1 MMTRLP
7 QGLRL
12 ASASV
17 LVALAATGT
26 VSASAAGTA
35 PVRGNQVVTITAAPA
50 GVEGAGR
57 ATLVALPR
65 NATVARHAA
74 VGSANAAAGAGG
86 RVMIMRGRPVLLATA
101 PAGAGQAGDATAQ
114 VAIEHDG
121 DWAAEDPDHRLASPA
136 LEAALAGLPADKAAT
151 ASRGSYVIVHDAALA
166 AAVQPLADWK
176 TRKGLRVVTVGTDV
190 TGSSTAGIK
199 AWLQDAYDNWDY
211 PPEHVVLFGDI
222 GAIPTFTF
230 LGNPSDLEYVL
241 LDGDDFLPDAMLG
254 RFPVE
259 SLAEAQAMV
268 ARTVGYERTPYT
280 ADPNWFTKSLMVAGL
295 TGSTTPPHTVG
306 YCGRQLQA
314 IGFQPATA
322 ITSPVPLP
330 PLMGAQ
336 LIKQNIDLGASM
348 VVYRGWAYGTGGW
361 DPPSYTVNDIPALNN
376 GWKLPVVMSFVCLT
390 GDYTSSPPC
399 FGEAFLRQGTPESP
413 GKGAVAFVGNGEHWS
428 HTRYNDA
435 MAIAVFERIV
445 EDGLTDL
452 GALLH
457 AGKLR
462 FLDYF
467 PDEVDA
473 ATNGEESVEFY
484 FHIYN
489 LLGDPALEYWRGAPR
504 AVTVGTPG
512 TLPAGANDITVTVA
526 LADGGAPVAGARVG
540 VTQGGVL
547 LGSGLTDAGGTA
559 RLELSPVGAGAAVDV
574 TVSGAG
580 VVPAET
586 AVPTGTATVY
596 LAAAG
601 ATVADGAGGIANPGE
616 SLAVTLRMANR
627 GSAAS
632 GAFTV
637 TAAAVDGP
645 AQAAGSAGFAAIG
658 AGLEGDAQSPL
669 TVAVDDDA
677 DDGAVVTLRLAA
689 DRGGGAVDA
698 SAWSFAVAASRL
710 VPVALDAA
718 AGHVEPGQTTPLRL
732 VLRNDGSLG
741 TAGGTVTLALVGGG
755 AAALA
760 GASAPFGACAA
771 GASVITGDGLAVTV
785 PAAMAV
791 GTALNCTV
799 TVVTAEGWRREATCA
814 AVVGDVDVTAPVG
827 PDGHGYYAY
836 DSADLDYPASRPQ
849 YEWTE
854 ISTLLGG
861 SGTKL
866 GFSVPDNL
874 ATSVL
879 VDLPFTFRY
888 FGQDYTRIRVCDNGW
903 ASFDLSNRYD
913 FYNWTLPSSHGNNA
927 LVAPFWD
934 NLNPE
939 TPTPGAPLPNG
950 VGPDGIYAWHD
961 VAGGRFIIEWSRLPN
976 YQPEVLGLQ
985 TFQLVLLD
993 PAVRVG
999 PDGNGE
1005 MLFLYKHVSNND
1017 DLRMY
1022 ATAGWESPDGLDGIE
1037 LTYDN
1042 RYAPGMAPLQSGLA
1056 VRVTTAPPVRVPFAL
1071 AAFTA
1076 EVVGGAV
1083 RLAWR
1088 PADERP
1094 VLGWHVDRLDAGG
1107 ATRLTAEPLPAG
1119 ARAFVDAAPSGDADA
1134 RYALTALHPWQAE
1147 SRPGEIAAG
1156 ASAGG
1161 ARFYLRTVGA
1171 NPSRGGV
1178 DLAFALPQ
1186 GGQARLRVYDVAGR
1200 LVRTLV
1206 DGPLAG
1212 GEDRRTWDGRDDSG
1226 RPLGGGL
1233 YFGRLESA
1241 HGVVT
1246 AKLTL
1251 VR

>member
-26 VSASAAGTA
+26 ASVSFAGTGPA
-35 PVRGNQVVTITAAPA
+35 RSDGLLTLTEAPA

-65 NATVARHAA
+65 DASTARAVAPGA
-74 VGSANAAAGAGG
+74 VAAAAAAPG

-101 PAGAGQAGDATAQ
+101 PLSDDGPAQ
-114 VAIEHDG
+114 VRVEHDG
-121 DWAAEDPDHRLASPA
+121 NWAAEEPDHRLASPA
-136 LEAALAGLPADKAAT
+136 LEATLAGLPAGKAAT
-151 ASRGSYVIVHDAALA
+151 VSHGSYVIVYDAALA
-166 AAVQPLADWK
+166 AAVGPLAEWK
-176 TRKGLRVVTVGTDV
+176 TRKGLRVVTVGTNV

-199 AWLQDAYDNWDY
+199 AWLQAAYDTWEY

-222 GAIPTFTF
+222 GAIPTYSF

-241 LDGDDFLPDAMLG
+241 LDGDDFLPDALLG

-259 SLAEAQAMV
+259 NLSQAQAMV

-280 ADPNWFTKSLMVAGL
+280 AEPAWFTRSLMVAGL
-295 TGSTTPPHTVG
+295 TGSTTPPHTVA

-314 IGFQPATA
+314 IGFGPATA

-330 PLMGAQ
+330 PLLGAQ
-336 LIKQNIDLGASM
+336 MIKQNIDQGASM

-361 DPPSYTVNDIPALNN
+361 DPPVYTVNDIPALNN

-390 GDYTSSPPC
+390 GDYTASPPC
-399 FGEAFLRQGTPESP
+399 FGEAFLRQGTPEAA
-413 GKGAVAFVGNGEHWS
+413 GKGAVAFIGNGEHWS

-467 PDEVDA
+467 PSEIDA

-504 AVTVGTPG
+504 AVTAGTPAV
-512 TLPAGANDITVTVA
+512 LPVGSNHLEVTVA
-526 LADGGAPVAGARVG
+526 ATEGGAPVAGARVG

-547 LGSGLTDAGGTA
+547 LGSGLTDAFGTA
-559 RLELSPVGAGAAVDV
+559 RLELAPVGAGANVEV

-580 VVPAET
+580 VAPVET
-586 AVPTGTATVY
+586 SVPTVTAAVF
-596 LAAAG
+596 LAAAS
-601 ATVADGAGGIANPGE
+601 AAMADGADGVANPGE
-616 SLAVTLRMANR
+616 TLAVTLRMANR
-627 GSAAS
+627 GSAGS

-637 TAAAVDGP
+637 TAAGVGGP
-645 AQAAGSAGFAAIG
+645 AQASGAAAFAAIA
-658 AGLEGDAQSPL
+658 AGLEGEAQTPL
-669 TVAVDDDA
+669 TVAIADDA
-677 DDGAVVTLRLAA
+677 DDGALVTLRLAA
-689 DRGGGAVDA
+689 DRGAGAIDL
-698 SAWSFAVAASRL
+698 SAWSFTVAASRL
-710 VPVALDAA
+710 QPVALDAA
-718 AGHVEPGQTTPLRL
+718 AGYIEPGQTTGLGL
-732 VLRNDGSLG
+732 ALRNDGSLG
-741 TAGGTVTLALVGGG
+741 TAGGTVTLVAAGGGG
-755 AAALA
+755 ATLT
-760 GASAPFGACAA
+760 GTSARFGPCAA
-771 GASVITGDGLAVTV
+771 GATVVTGAGLSVTV

-791 GTALNCTV
+791 GTALNFTV
-799 TVVTAEGWRREATCA
+799 TIVTDEGWRRESTCA
-814 AVVGDVDVTAPVG
+814 AVVGRVDVTAPSG
-827 PDGHGYYAY
+827 PDAYGYYAY

-861 SGTKL
+861 AGTKL
-866 GFSVPDNL
+866 NFSVPDNL

-888 FGQDYTRIRVCDNGW
+888 YGQDYTRIRVCDNGW
-903 ASFDLSNRYD
+903 VSFDLSNLYD
-913 FYNWTLPSSHGNNA
+913 FYNWTLPSTHGNNA

-934 NLNPE
+934 NLNPAP
-939 TPTPGAPLPNG
+939 PTAGAPLPNG

-961 VAGGRFIIEWSRLPN
+961 AAGGRFIIEWSRLPN

-985 TFQLVLLD
+985 TFQLVLQD
-993 PAVRVG
+993 PALRSG
-999 PDGNGE
+999 PGGNGE
-1005 MLFLYKHVSNND
+1005 MLFLYRHVSNND
-1017 DLRMY
+1017 HLRMY
-1022 ATAGWESPDGLDGIE
+1022 ATVGWESPDGNDGFQ

-1042 RYAPGMAPLQSGLA
+1042 HYADGMAPLQAGLA

-1076 EVVGGAV
+1076 EPVGGAV
-1083 RLAWR
+1083 HLAWR

-1094 VLGWHVDRLDAGG
+1094 VLGWHVERHDAGG
-1107 ATRLTAEPLPAG
+1107 VVRLTTEPLPAS
-1119 ARAFVDAAPSGDADA
+1119 ARAYTDAAPAADPAA
-1134 RYALTALHPWQAE
+1134 RYSLTALHPWQSE
-1147 SRPGEIAAG
+1147 SRPGEIAV
-1156 ASAGG
+1156 SGG
-1161 ARFYLRTVGA
+1161 LAARLSLRAVGA
-1171 NPSRGGV
+1171 NPGRGGLE
-1178 DLAFALPQ
+1178 LAFGLPRD
-1186 GGQARLRVYDVAGR
+1186 GQARLRVYDMAGR
-1200 LVRTLV
+1200 LVRTLM
-1206 DGPLAG
+1206 DGPLPG
-1212 GEDRRTWDGRDDSG
+1212 GEGRRQWDGRDDDG

-1241 HGVVT
+1241 DGVVT

>member
-17 LVALAATGT
+17 LVAVVATGT
-26 VSASAAGTA
+26 VSVSSAGTGPARNDELVTLTEA
-35 PVRGNQVVTITAAPA
+35 PS

-65 NATVARHAA
+65 NASTARAVEPGAVAATAA
-74 VGSANAAAGAGG
+74 SPG

-101 PAGAGQAGDATAQ
+101 PLSADGPAQ
-114 VAIEHDG
+114 VRVDHDG
-121 DWAAEDPDHRLASPA
+121 DWAAEEPDHRLASPA
-136 LEAALAGLPADKAAT
+136 LEAALAGLPAGKAAT
-151 ASRGSYVIVHDAALA
+151 VGHGSYVIVYDAALA
-166 AAVQPLADWK
+166 AAVEPLAQWK

-190 TGSSTAGIK
+190 TGTSTAGIK
-199 AWLQDAYDNWDY
+199 AWLQTAYDTWEY

-222 GAIPTFTF
+222 GAIPTYTF

-259 SLAEAQAMV
+259 NLSDARAMV
-268 ARTVGYERTPYT
+268 ARTIGYERTPYT
-280 ADPNWFTKSLMVAGL
+280 AEPAWFTKSLMIAGL
-295 TGSTTPPHTVG
+295 TGSTTPPHTVA
-306 YCGRQLQA
+306 YCGRQLQE
-314 IGFQPATA
+314 IGFEPATA

-336 LIKQNIDLGASM
+336 LIRQNIDLGASM

-399 FGEAFLRQGTPESP
+399 FGEAFLRQGTPEAA
-413 GKGAVAFVGNGEHWS
+413 GKGAVAFIGNGEHWS

-445 EDGLTDL
+445 EDGVTDL

-467 PDEVDA
+467 PNEVDA

-504 AVTVGTPG
+504 AVTAGTPAL
-512 TLPAGANDITVTVA
+512 LPVGSNQLEVTVTAAV
-526 LADGGAPVAGARVG
+526 GGDPVAGARVG
-540 VTQGGVL
+540 VTQDGVL
-547 LGSGLTDAGGTA
+547 LGSGLTDAFGTA
-559 RLELSPVGAGAAVDV
+559 RLELVPVGAGANVEV

-580 VVPAET
+580 VAPVET
-586 AVPTGTATVY
+586 SVPTSTAAVF
-596 LAAAG
+596 LAAAS
-601 ATVADGAGGIANPGE
+601 ATINDGADGVANPGE
-616 SLAVTLRMANR
+616 TLTLALRMANR
-627 GSAAS
+627 GSAGS

-637 TAAAVDGP
+637 TAAVDGP
-645 AQAAGSAGFAAIG
+645 AQASGTATFAAIA
-658 AGLEGDAQSPL
+658 AGLEGEAQTPL
-669 TVAVDDDA
+669 TVTIADDA
-677 DDGAVVTLRLAA
+677 DDGAPVTLRLAA
-689 DRGGGAVDA
+689 DRGGGAIDV

-710 VPVALDAA
+710 QPIALDAA
-718 AGHVEPGQTTPLRL
+718 AGFIEPGQTTALSL
-732 VLRNDGSLG
+732 SLRNDGVLG
-741 TAGGTVTLALVGGG
+741 TAGGTVTLVATGGG
-755 AAALA
+755 GVVLA
-760 GASAPFGACAA
+760 GASAAFGPCAP
-771 GASVITGDGLAVTV
+771 GATAVTGEGLSVTV
-785 PAAMAV
+785 PAAMAT
-791 GTALNCTV
+791 GSALNFTATIV
-799 TVVTAEGWRREATCA
+799 TEEGWRRESTCA
-814 AVVGDVDVTAPVG
+814 AVVGRVDVTAPCG
-827 PDGHGYYAY
+827 PDAYGYYAY

-849 YEWTE
+849 YGWTE

-861 SGTKL
+861 PGTKL
-866 GFSVPDNL
+866 NFSVPDNL

-879 VDLPFTFRY
+879 VDLPFAFRY
-888 FGQDYTRIRVCDNGW
+888 FGQDYTRLRVCDNGW
-903 ASFDLSNRYD
+903 VSFDLGNRYD
-913 FYNWTLPSSHGNNA
+913 FYNWTLPSTHGNNA

-939 TPTPGAPLPNG
+939 TPSPGAQLPNG
-950 VGPDGIYAWHD
+950 AAPDGIYTWHD

-985 TFQLVLLD
+985 TFQLVLQD
-993 PAVRVG
+993 PALRAG

-1005 MLFLYKHVSNND
+1005 MIFLYRHVSNND
-1017 DLRMY
+1017 HLRMY
-1022 ATAGWESPDGLDGIE
+1022 ATAGWESPDGNDGFQ

-1042 RYAPGMAPLQSGLA
+1042 HYAPGMAPLQSGLA

-1076 EVVGGAV
+1076 EPVGGAV

-1094 VLGWHVDRLDAGG
+1094 VLGWHVERHG
-1107 ATRLTAEPLPAG
+1107 ADGSVRLTTEPLPAE
-1119 ARAFVDAAPSGDADA
+1119 ARAYTDAAPSNDAEA
-1134 RYALTALHPWQAE
+1134 RYALTALHPWQSE
-1147 SRPGEIAAG
+1147 SRPGEVALSGGLAARL
-1156 ASAGG
+1156 S
-1161 ARFYLRTVGA
+1161 LRAVGA
-1171 NPSRGGV
+1171 NPGRGGLE
-1178 DLAFALPQ
+1178 LAFGLPRD
-1186 GGQARLRVYDVAGR
+1186 GQARLRVYDMAGR

-1206 DGPLAG
+1206 DGPLPG
-1212 GEDRRTWDGRDDSG
+1212 GEGRRQWDGRDDDG
-1226 RPLGGGL
+1226 RPLGGGM

-1241 HGVVT
+1241 DGVVT